1 MIDVKIISVGNLKE
15 SYLRDACAEYEKRLG
30 AFCRIETK
38 ELKEA
43 RLSENPSEGE
53 IRSALQDEGRRIL
66 SAIPAGAY
74 KVAMA
79 VEGQQ
84 FSSDQLAKVVGAQID
99 AGKSLCFIVGSSYGL
114 SDEVKKSADLKL
126 SMSKLTF
133 PHRLFRVMLLE
144 TVYRSFTIMK
154 GTKYHK

>member
-38 ELKEA
+38 EFKEA